1 MKKRIPELDFIKG
14 AAIILVVIGHVIS
27 QVWNSNP
34 AIYENVFLFRI
45 CYSFHMPLFVFVSGW
60 ICRLTIKSDI
70 QWLSKR
76 IHHIGV
82 PYILMTLLVFFLLR
96 NGSISQ
102 FIADSPYWYLLF
114 VIVAD
119 SILFL
124 GIKLRLVTITFG
136 AAYVIILLLNWQIP
150 QNIGILRQLA
160 DFLPFYAAGT
170 LMPKITKKAA
180 KLTIP
185 ALMSLGVLYIA
196 IFPLYRHGISNQL
209 KYIKYIFNT
218 EKLSLVVSLC
228 IIGINKFILPAC
240 GIALVFLITKAIYCT
255 DITEIFRKSLEITG
269 NHTLMIYLLHD
280 LFFVRITGNPLANSV
295 ISIFTAFF
303 IPFSISAAYNVLKRK
318 SRNYN
323 LSK

>member
-34 AIYENVFLFRI
+34 VIYENVFLFRL
-45 CYSFHMPLFVFVSGW
+45 CYSFHMPLFVFISGW

-70 QWLSKR
+70 KWLSKR
-76 IHHIGV
+76 IRRIGV
-82 PYILMTLLVFFLLR
+82 PYILMTVLVFFLLR

-102 FIADSPYWYLLF
+102 FIGDSPYWYLLF
-114 VIVAD
+114 VIIAD

-124 GIKLRLVTITFG
+124 GIKLRLVTITFS

-160 DFLPFYAAGT
+160 DFLPFYSAGT
-170 LMPKITKKAA
+170 LMPEVTKKDE

-185 ALMSLGVLYIA
+185 ALISLGALYIA
-196 IFPLYRHGISNQL
+196 IFPLYRHGISNQFEYFRNL
-209 KYIKYIFNT
+209 FNT
-218 EKLSLVVSLC
+218 EELSNITSIFV
-228 IIGINKFILPAC
+228 IGINKFIVPAC
-240 GIALVFLITKAIYCT
+240 GIALIFLITKSIYCT
-255 DITEIFRKSLEITG
+255 DTTKILRKALELAG

-295 ISIFTAFF
+295 ISAFTAFF
-303 IPFSISAAYNVLKRK
+303 IPFAISSAYNVLKK
-318 SRNYN
+318 QY
-323 LSK
+323 K